1 MRTRAAE
8 GRAIAYY
15 SYLSWWERI
24 KRRFNL
30 LGGSYTHPNGLIELD
45 FEEPAGIN
53 PFVDDEEVQRQKL
66 MAYETRKNIKSHKL
80 SYLVAGLIVG
90 YLIGK
95 NHLF

>member
-1 MRTRAAE
+1 MAC
-8 GRAIAYY
+8 Y
-15 SYLSWWERI
+15 SYFSRWERI
-24 KRRFNL
+24 KRRFKL

-66 MAYETRKNIKSHKL
+66 IAYETRKNIKSQRKL
-80 SYLVAGLIVG
+80 GYLVVGLIVG